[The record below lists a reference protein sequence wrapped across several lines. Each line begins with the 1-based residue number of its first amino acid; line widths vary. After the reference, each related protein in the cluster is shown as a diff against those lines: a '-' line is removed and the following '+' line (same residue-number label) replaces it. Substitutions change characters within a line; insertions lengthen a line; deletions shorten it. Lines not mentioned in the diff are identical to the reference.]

1 MLTAP
6 ACEER
11 AVTYDIAKGHPRKLC
26 SRDFVAAKTDPVG
39 AALPGSAGVISISTE
54 EAGVESRTQERCL
67 RDGS

>member
-26 SRDFVAAKTDPVG
+26 SRDFVAAKTVSG
-39 AALPGSAGVISISTE
+39 RAALPGSAGVISISTE
-54 EAGVESRTQERCL
+54 EAGRGSRTQERCL
-67 RDGS
+67 RDDS